1 MTRGRVRLRRRQA
14 SQASSWPAS
23 VSWRPDAPGESEAC
37 NLLVRCASSRH
48 LWPNAR
54 GTNTTSEWTL
64 QRRLRSGNGTAAR
77 SLRSRGGTARAIRP
91 PRTERAA
98 PRWFFAEMP
107 IAPPLSA
114 ASAACSSTKK
124 ESQCRL
130 QSCPAQSGS
139 AIRREGAVSE
149 RCCQWWS
156 HYCWHSVLDS
166 LSRQQLAELNYVLAR
181 WGQSGDP
188 NVTAVVALYTWSVT
202 DAGTYNSHGMSDDD
216 YVARAPSEARSTILS
231 LLAQMRSEAT
241 AYAVTDPSLSLS
253 LSLDMTDQYA
263 GTLTVAANP
272 SHLQGTADLS
282 GAVFGDGST
291 SLTLGAGQF
300 GITGTPADG
309 ASSYQIGASMSVA
322 ADGYGAKVDLYTAG
336 ASEQRI
342 IASVAGAPGNL
353 AASTQTPQI
362 DLDFQPVIGTQVA
375 SRYIGEGDPFVD
387 QLAVSVTKGTW
398 TSLDDASIRITAT
411 GTLYGPFAQHPAEA
425 DSPPVGA
432 PVAGTEQLT
441 LSGAGDYTSAGSI
454 TAPSS
459 GFYTWVWQIDK
470 DAQGDLGRYLAG
482 SYTDRFGRVTE
493 TAVVPFQPKAV
504 STAQQRLVV
513 PGDPLT
519 DRLVVSS
526 VNDPWLKVDGQPI
539 PVILEGT
546 LYQVPGTRPPTQ
558 NAAVNLDAVPIGTV
572 TVTATGPGSYI
583 SPVVTAP
590 GAGFVTWVWQV
601 KKAFGEPREIEDF
614 TTVLAVRPHSRPKL
628 QGRLKSRSEERRV
641 GKECRSR

>member
-1 MTRGRVRLRRRQA
+1 MQPTRQVRLV
-14 SQASSWPAS
+14 PAS
-23 VSWRPDAPGESEAC
+23 VAERSSDEHDKRMDLTETAEIRKRHCGKEPPVARWHGPGDS
-37 NLLVRCASSRH
+37 
-48 LWPNAR
+48 PPPY
-54 GTNTTSEWTL
+54 G
-64 QRRLRSGNGTAAR
+64 AR
-77 SLRSRGGTARAIRP
+77 STTLVLRRDADCTSSFGGV
-91 PRTERAA
+91 
-98 PRWFFAEMP
+98 
-107 IAPPLSA
+107 
-114 ASAACSSTKK
+114 
-124 ESQCRL
+124 CRL
-130 QSCPAQSGS
+130 LEHG
-139 AIRREGAVSE
+139 EGDVSE

-231 LLAQMRSEAT
+231 LLAQMRSEAP

-362 DLDFQPVIGTQVA
+362 DLDFQPVIGTQ
-375 SRYIGEGDPFVD
+375 
-387 QLAVSVTKGTW
+387 
-398 TSLDDASIRITAT
+398 
-411 GTLYGPFAQHPAEA
+411 
-425 DSPPVGA
+425 
-432 PVAGTEQLT
+432 
-441 LSGAGDYTSAGSI
+441 
-454 TAPSS
+454 
-459 GFYTWVWQIDK
+459 
-470 DAQGDLGRYLAG
+470 
-482 SYTDRFGRVTE
+482 
-493 TAVVPFQPKAV
+493 
-504 STAQQRLVV
+504 
-513 PGDPLT
+513 
-519 DRLVVSS
+519 
-526 VNDPWLKVDGQPI
+526 
-539 PVILEGT
+539 
-546 LYQVPGTRPPTQ
+546 
-558 NAAVNLDAVPIGTV
+558 
-572 TVTATGPGSYI
+572 
-583 SPVVTAP
+583 
-590 GAGFVTWVWQV
+590 
-601 KKAFGEPREIEDF
+601 
-614 TTVLAVRPHSRPKL
+614 
-628 QGRLKSRSEERRV
+628 
-641 GKECRSR
+641 